1 MPTISVIVP
10 VYNCEK
16 YIKKCAE
23 SIINQTFKDLEIIFV
38 DDGSKDESG
47 KICDSLKQQDERIK
61 VIHQENKGVSSA
73 RNEGLKIASG
83 DYISFVD
90 GDDYLSRDMYEFLY
104 ENLEKNKADVSVC
117 GIVNCF
123 LKADGSEKRVR
134 QSSFNGSGLLSG
146 KEAMSE
152 ALKSRIFSVNPVN
165 KLFSAKLFRGEK
177 FPEGKTSEDAFLVP
191 KILLKAKRVFYSSEQ
206 KYYYVRHEGSITTSN
221 FAYNDW
227 YVVEAYKNHF
237 EFIKENHPELI
248 KEAEF
253 RYIWAYIYV
262 LDKIII
268 SKEKPKKSDYLKAL
282 KFVKRNALKIFLNPY
297 FSAKRKLAIFALLV
311 NKKIY
316 KKLIYKINK

>member
-1 MPTISVIVP
+1 MSKISVIVP

-16 YIKKCAE
+16 YIKKCVD
-23 SIINQTFKDLEIIFV
+23 SIIKQTFKDLEIILV
-38 DDGSKDESG
+38 DDGSTDKSG
-47 KICDSLKQQDERIK
+47 KICDEFKIKDSRIK
-61 VIHQENKGVSSA
+61 VVHQENKGVSSA
-73 RNEGLKIASG
+73 RNEGLKVSNG

-90 GDDYLSRDMYEFLY
+90 GDDYLSEDTYEFLY
-104 ENLEKNKADVSVC
+104 DNLEKICADISVC

-123 LKADGSEKRVR
+123 FKADGSKKLAR
-134 QSSFNGSGLLSG
+134 QSSFNGSGVLTG

-165 KLFSAKLFRGEK
+165 KLFAAWLFDNEK
-177 FPEGKTSEDAFLVP
+177 FPEGKTSEDAFLIP
-191 KILLKAKRVFYSSEQ
+191 KILLKSNKVFYSSEP

-221 FAYNDW
+221 FAQDDW
-227 YVVEAYKNHF
+227 YVVEAYKTHF
-237 EFIKENHPELI
+237 ENIKEKYPELI

-268 SKEKPKKSDYLKAL
+268 TKNKVKNDDYLKAL
-282 KFVKRNALKIFLNPY
+282 NFVKKNALKIFLNPY
-297 FSAKRKLAIFALLV
+297 FSVKRKLAILALLI

-316 KKLIYKINK
+316 KKLVCKINK

>member
-1 MPTISVIVP
+1 MPKISIIVP
-10 VYNCEK
+10 VYNCEN
-16 YIKKCAE
+16 YITKCVD
-23 SIINQTFKDLEIIFV
+23 SIINRTFKDLEIILV
-38 DDGSKDESG
+38 DDGSKDGSG
-47 KICDSLKQQDERIK
+47 KICDSFKLQDERIK

-104 ENLEKNKADVSVC
+104 ENLEKNEADVSVC

-134 QSSFNGSGLLSG
+134 QSFFNGSGLLSG

-165 KLFSAKLFRGEK
+165 KIFSAKLFEGEK

-237 EFIKENHPELI
+237 EFIKENYPELI

-262 LDKIII
+262 LDKIIL
-268 SKEKPKKSDYLKAL
+268 SKEITKKSDYLKAL
-282 KFVKRNALKIFLNPY
+282 KFIKRNALKIFLNPY
-297 FSAKRKLAIFALLV
+297 FSAKRKLAIFVLLV